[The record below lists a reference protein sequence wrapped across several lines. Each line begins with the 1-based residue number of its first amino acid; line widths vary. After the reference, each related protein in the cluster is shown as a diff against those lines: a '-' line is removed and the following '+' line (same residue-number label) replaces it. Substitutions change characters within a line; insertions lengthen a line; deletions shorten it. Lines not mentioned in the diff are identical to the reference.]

1 MKFLILTTSK
11 STLQWKSLPN
21 YLAQIKSALN
31 SGEHADWTVEI
42 EYIAAIPKV
51 TDKRIDHQWLLKLF
65 APFYTKGY
73 DMVGLH
79 LSRKEWVAYGLEAS
93 LRGANPKTD
102 DQLGDFYFW
111 ADEDSMRRGLP
122 QFVQTCLH
130 EASHEYYVDVKF
142 PDQTHA
148 FHDANQDIAPLF
160 TTFDWSLF
168 QGKRQ
173 LLKKKVSL
181 LQTIFDLTR
190 KLKALQTPK
199 LPLNDLQPLVKRQ
212 AKAIIDDMAMLGHE
226 VRITE
231 GYRTKERQEALYA
244 QGRTTPGRIVTN
256 ARAGESLHNYGV
268 AVDFVFRKDGYDAS
282 KELWETL
289 GAIGEQHG
297 FRWGGRWQ
305 EFIDRPHFELTLGY
319 DLDDFKANRINWSRY
334 A

>member
-1 MKFLILTTSK
+1 M
-11 STLQWKSLPN
+11 
-21 YLAQIKSALN
+21 N

-51 TDKRIDHQWLLKLF
+51 VDKRIDHQWLLKLF

-93 LRGANPKTD
+93 LRGANPRTD
-102 DQLGDFYFW
+102 DFLGDLYFW
-111 ADEDSMRRGLP
+111 ADRDSLRKGLP
-122 QFVQTCLH
+122 QYVQVVLH
-130 EASHEYYVDVKF
+130 EAAHEYYNDVRF

-148 FHDANQDIAPLF
+148 YHDANPDISPLF
-160 TTFDWSLF
+160 KTFDWSLF

-173 LLKKKVSL
+173 LLKNKVSL
-181 LQTIFDLTR
+181 LQTILDLTR
-190 KLKALQTPK
+190 KLKALQIPK
-199 LPLNDLQPLVKRQ
+199 LPLNDIQPLVKRQ
-212 AKAIIDDMAMLGHE
+212 AKAIIDDMLMLGHE
-226 VRITE
+226 VRIVE

-244 QGRTTPGRIVTN
+244 QGRTAPGRIVTN

-268 AVDFVFRKDGYDAS
+268 AVDFVFRKEGYDAS

-305 EFIDRPHFELTLGY
+305 EFIDLPHFELTLDY